1 MAQYEFYNKQG
12 RLRRN
17 NMTDLYTVWVGG
29 GEVNSYHLT
38 EDEAMEIAQAWIDK
52 GYEAVLIEKITNKGE
67 NNE

>member
-1 MAQYEFYNKQG
+1 
-12 RLRRN
+12 
-17 NMTDLYTVWVGG
+17 MTDLYTVWVGG